1 MITESSITSLRSS
14 CSCAVKILSVGNDP
28 RLLDSNT
35 AVLSGAGYQV
45 KPVTLQQT
53 LKSIDAER
61 FDAVVLCHSLKPG
74 EAQAVLSLV
83 RSSFRFDIPI
93 IQIYARTPD
102 PAFRF
107 SSPSYNP
114 ANLLSVV
121 DWALRPELR
130 ASA

>member
-1 MITESSITSLRSS
+1 MILRSS
-14 CSCAVKILSVGNDP
+14 NNSPKFSCVAKILAIGNDLS
-28 RLLDSNT
+28 LLKSNT
-35 AVLSGAGYQV
+35 ASLSGAGYQV
-45 KPVTLQQT
+45 APVTLQQT
-53 LKSIDAER
+53 LKSIDSEH

-83 RSSFRFDIPI
+83 RSSSRYDIPI

-121 DWALRPELR
+121 GWALRRELR

>member
-1 MITESSITSLRSS
+1 LITPSPISSPRFFP
-14 CSCAVKILSVGNDP
+14 AAKILSIGNDP
-28 RLLDSNT
+28 SLLDSNT
-35 AVLSGAGYQV
+35 AILTGAGYQV
-45 KPVTLQQT
+45 TPVTLQQT
-53 LKSIDAER
+53 LKSIDSEH
-61 FDAVVLCHSLKPG
+61 FDAVVLCHSLKAG
-74 EAQAVLSLV
+74 EAQAVLSLI

-107 SSPSYNP
+107 SAPSYNP

-121 DWALRPELR
+121 GWAMRRDLR